1 MLIAESRPRNLNW
14 THAGALLFGDWGTSR
29 LYVLGL
35 AFTLMGNGSIVYL
48 GVLSILMAVVAWAY
62 TIVCRTFPNG
72 GGVYA
77 AARNIHPL
85 LAVIGATLLLGGYI
99 ITVAISLVDAFHYFG
114 LPEGPGQI
122 YLLFACLATIAFL
135 GIVNWLGARAA
146 GRFALGIALAAV
158 GLSALIAL
166 MAIPFIPEGIRSIEL
181 DRVTPLRV
189 QWVNFTGIVLALSGV
204 EAVANLT
211 GLMREP
217 VAKTAQKT
225 IWPVLAEVAIL
236 NVVFVIVLVGIK
248 AMVAAGTL
256 TDFHFTAEQV
266 KNAAMKVV
274 AIEAGQHWLGD
285 TAGAILGKTAAVVFG
300 LLLVS
305 AANTA
310 IMAMVSV
317 KYALAQDNELPRP
330 LTRLNYSGVP
340 WIGLISSCV
349 LPAIVLVFVRD
360 LEKLAHLYA
369 FGVCGA
375 ITINVACC
383 ALSRKVSLKTWERTG
398 LTVLTLVM
406 GAIWLTI
413 GVTKLEATAFASIL
427 VVTVLV
433 LRFVTRKIGM
443 PAGVPVPEPEIGWLA
458 ELKQTAIK
466 LDPTRPK
473 IMLAARGR
481 DQVEYAV
488 GLAKKRN
495 ATLFAIFVRTLRVM
509 DMGASKVPQIEND
522 PEAQAA
528 LGAAA
533 VLAREANVPL
543 FPIYVTADEAATE
556 ILDYTVTYGCDTV
569 IMGKS
574 RRSVFARRVQGDV
587 IQKVSE
593 ALPEGITLIT
603 RA

>member
-1 MLIAESRPRNLNW
+1 MLIAESRPRNLDW
-14 THAGALLFGDWGTSR
+14 IHAGPLLFGDWGTSR

-35 AFTLMGNGSIVYL
+35 AFASMGSGSIVYL
-48 GVLSILMAVVAWAY
+48 GMLSILMACVAWAY
-62 TIVCRTFPNG
+62 TIICRVFPSG

-77 AARNIHPL
+77 AARTVHPL
-85 LAVIGATLLLGGYI
+85 IAVIGATLLLGDYI
-99 ITVAISLVDAFHYFG
+99 ITAAISLVDAFHYFG
-114 LPEGPGQI
+114 LPEGENKI
-122 YLLFACLATIAFL
+122 NIVIACISTIAVL
-135 GIVNWLGARAA
+135 GVINWLGARAA
-146 GRFALGIALAAV
+146 GRFALIIAIAAIAF
-158 GLSALIAL
+158 SALIAL
-166 MAIPFIPEGIRSIEL
+166 LASPFIPEGLRNIEL
-181 DRVTPLRV
+181 DHTTPLRT
-189 QWVNFTGIVLALSGV
+189 QWISFTGIVLALSGV
-204 EAVANLT
+204 EAVANMT
-211 GLMREP
+211 GLMKEP
-217 VAKTAQKT
+217 VARTAKKT

-236 NVVFVIVLVGIK
+236 NLVFGVALVGVK
-248 AMVAAGTL
+248 AMAAAGTL
-256 TDFHFTAEQV
+256 TNFHFTDEEV
-266 KNAAMKVV
+266 KNAAMKVLAV
-274 AIEAGQHWLGD
+274 EAGQHWLGES
-285 TAGAILGKTAAVVFG
+285 TGYFLGKTAAVVFG
-300 LLLVS
+300 LLLLS

-330 LTRLNYSGVP
+330 LTKLNYSGVP
-340 WIGLISSCV
+340 WIGLISSCI
-349 LPAIVLVFVRD
+349 LPSIVVFFVRD
-360 LEKLAHLYA
+360 IEDLSHLYA
-369 FGVCGA
+369 IGVCGA
-375 ITINVACC
+375 IALNVACC
-383 ALSRKVSLKTWERTG
+383 AISRKINLAMWERVG
-398 LTVLTLVM
+398 MAALTLVM
-406 GAIWLTI
+406 GSIWITI
-413 GVTKLEATAFASIL
+413 GLTKHEAALFAGIL
-427 VVTVLV
+427 IVAVLA
-433 LRFVTRKIGM
+433 LRFVAHQVAAPHG
-443 PAGVPVPEPEIGWLA
+443 APVPEPEIGWLA
-458 ELKQTAIK
+458 ELRQAAIR
-466 LDPTRPK
+466 LDPTKPK

-488 GLAKKRN
+488 DLAKKRN

-533 VLAREANVPL
+533 VLAREAKVPL

>member
-1 MLIAESRPRNLNW
+1 MLIAESRPRNLDW
-14 THAGALLFGDWGTSR
+14 IHAGPLLFGDWGTSR

-35 AFTLMGNGSIVYL
+35 AFASMGSGSIVYL
-48 GVLSILMAVVAWAY
+48 GMLSILMACVAWAY
-62 TIVCRTFPNG
+62 TIICRVFPNG

-77 AARNIHPL
+77 AARTVHPL
-85 LAVIGATLLLGGYI
+85 IAVIGATLLLGDYI
-99 ITVAISLVDAFHYFG
+99 ITAAISLVDAFHYFG
-114 LPEGPGQI
+114 LPEGENKI
-122 YLLFACLATIAFL
+122 NVVIACISTIAVL
-135 GIVNWLGARAA
+135 GVINWLGARVA
-146 GRFALGIALAAV
+146 GRFALIIAIAAIAF
-158 GLSALIAL
+158 SALIAL
-166 MAIPFIPEGIRSIEL
+166 LASPFIPEGLRNIQL
-181 DRVTPLRV
+181 DRTTPLRT
-189 QWVNFTGIVLALSGV
+189 QWISFTGIVLALSGV
-204 EAVANLT
+204 EAVANMT
-211 GLMREP
+211 GLMKEP
-217 VAKTAQKT
+217 VLKTAKKT

-236 NVVFVIVLVGIK
+236 NLVFGIALVGVK
-248 AMVAAGTL
+248 AMAAAGTL
-256 TDFHFTAEQV
+256 SNFHFTDEEV
-266 KNAAMKVV
+266 KNAAMKVLAV
-274 AIEAGQHWLGD
+274 EAGQHWLGES
-285 TAGAILGKTAAVVFG
+285 AGYFLGKTAAIVFG
-300 LLLVS
+300 LLLMS

-340 WIGLISSCV
+340 WIGLISSCI
-349 LPAIVLVFVRD
+349 LPSIIVFFVRD
-360 LEKLAHLYA
+360 IEDLSHLYA
-369 FGVCGA
+369 IGVCGA
-375 ITINVACC
+375 IALNVACC
-383 ALSRKVSLKTWERTG
+383 AISRKIKLAMWERVGMAILTVIMGSIWITIG
-398 LTVLTLVM
+398 LTKHEAAIFAGILIAAVLGLRVVARQVAAPH
-406 GAIWLTI
+406 GA
-413 GVTKLEATAFASIL
+413 
-427 VVTVLV
+427 
-433 LRFVTRKIGM
+433 
-443 PAGVPVPEPEIGWLA
+443 PVPEPEIGWLA
-458 ELKQTAIK
+458 ELRQAAIK
-466 LDPTRPK
+466 LDPTKPK

-488 GLAKKRN
+488 AMAKERN

-533 VLAREANVPL
+533 VLAREAKVPL
-543 FPIYVTADEAATE
+543 FPIYVTADEASTE